1 MAGKYAITIKAITMK
16 KLILPVILLLSAV
29 CTNGQQEITNSGNL
43 QIHAGAS
50 FCSYGGFSNASS
62 AALVNNGSLYIKGNV
77 TNDQAAMTTGTGVL
91 NLNGAFAQ
99 AVNGAQALKTY
110 QLVTNN
116 TAGITLNNNLSV
128 ANVHTFTNG
137 MIVTS
142 ATPNYLVYEAGASYT
157 GDADSRHVNGWVKKL
172 GNTDFTFPVGNNSYE
187 RTVTVSNLSAT
198 SELDCQYRSTTPN
211 STNVQSPILLVDP
224 NEYWEINKVSGG
236 TAQVTLNWDN
246 SKVAFPAYLLA
257 DIRATWYN
265 GSNWIN
271 EGGNATGN
279 VTTTG
284 SITSNAVSSF
294 GYFAIGSIGYV
305 LPMHFIS
312 VGAQRKTGTTVV
324 RWKTAR
330 EVDVDRY
337 EVERLNVNGSFDR
350 IGSVKSHNSPDETD
364 YEYIDGLP
372 LIGTAM
378 YRIRSVDHD
387 GQYSYSRIVSVSENS
402 NAASFVVLNNPAHEA
417 IYLSVSAA
425 YKGKYLYEL
434 FSASGQLVQSGP
446 LTINGADLVT
456 IPLGV
461 KAVPGVYLLNVS
473 NEERR
478 FAKRILLK

>member
-1 MAGKYAITIKAITMK
+1 MA
-16 KLILPVILLLSAV
+16 
-29 CTNGQQEITNSGNL
+29 
-43 QIHAGAS
+43 
-50 FCSYGGFSNASS
+50 
-62 AALVNNGSLYIKGNV
+62 
-77 TNDQAAMTTGTGVL
+77 TGTGVL
-91 NLNGAFAQ
+91 NLNGSAAQ
-99 AVNGAQALKTY
+99 AVNGAQAMKTY

-172 GNTDFTFPVGNNSYE
+172 GTTDFIFPVGNNSYE
-187 RTVTVSNLSAT
+187 RTVAVSSLSAS
-198 SELDCQYRSTTPN
+198 SELDCRYRTVTPN
-211 STNVQSPILLVDP
+211 STNVQSPILLVDA
-224 NEYWEINKVSGG
+224 NEYWELNKITGG
-236 TAQVTLNWDN
+236 TVQVTLNWN
-246 SKVAFPAYLLA
+246 NAKVAFPAYLLA

-265 GSNWIN
+265 GSNWTN
-271 EGGNATGN
+271 EGGTATGN

-284 SITSNAVSSF
+284 NITSSAVSSF
-294 GYFAIGSIGYV
+294 GSFAIGSIGHV

-330 EVDVDRY
+330 EVNVDRY
-337 EVERLNVNGSFDR
+337 EVERLNANGSFDR
-350 IGSVKSHNSPDETD
+350 IGSVKSYNNRDETD
-364 YEYIDGLP
+364 YEYVDALP

-378 YRIRSVDHD
+378 YRIRSVDED
-387 GQYSYSRIVSVSENS
+387 GQYTYSRIVSVSENN
-402 NAASFVVLNNPAHEA
+402 NAASFTVLNNPAHEA

-446 LTINGADLVT
+446 LTINGQDLIT
-456 IPLGV
+456 IPLAMKV
-461 KAVPGVYLLNVS
+461 APGIYLLNVR

-478 FAKRILLK
+478 FAKRILVK